1 MKKTIKNRDVYIK
14 TMVLLVVV
22 SLLAT
27 AMICLVSC
35 KKYVYDS
42 NSVIIQFDK
51 KQAVF
56 TIPNDCTIRVEKQ
69 KKYYNFEEILPLKV
83 KEMDGLVQ
91 YVFDNKE
98 NKDKIFRVERDGY
111 ITKAGYFANG
121 GNYKIA
127 YDNQQNLY
135 ERKEYAGNLPNG
147 LWGIEDLMLT
157 NVGEDYFKHLQIGE
171 EFDLKLFRNNMII
184 NNTSGNLEIEPNF
197 DINADG
203 DSIKLERVKENVFK
217 VVAIKN
223 GITTIKIKYQ
233 AIDVLHKDGWFCYN
247 ASNQKRDVVLTFA
260 VGDSY
265 TKDIAFTINGK
276 DFDSEFDT
284 CYFEK
289 DYGNLLLQSVG
300 ADNVICNGVQVTST
314 NDNYS
319 LKIQEGANTVAIDKG
334 GKRKIVTIYGAKIQV
349 VAEKDELSEIVKLKI
364 NVYGLYNILPK
375 MSGIYNPTQKY
386 DSGDS
391 PTNGSLLLASIKNAD
406 TVEVVK
412 AKYVSQ
418 YYYVK
423 NSEILFDLKTEHL
436 QNKEFELDID
446 FVVEWWG
453 SKLGTHRSISDNG
466 ISTNLDAK
474 LNSKS
479 LGIFEKIK
487 ISL

>member
-1 MKKTIKNRDVYIK
+1 MKKSIKNRDVYIK

-147 LWGIEDLMLT
+147 LLGIEDLMLT

-412 AKYVSQ
+412 AKYVIQ